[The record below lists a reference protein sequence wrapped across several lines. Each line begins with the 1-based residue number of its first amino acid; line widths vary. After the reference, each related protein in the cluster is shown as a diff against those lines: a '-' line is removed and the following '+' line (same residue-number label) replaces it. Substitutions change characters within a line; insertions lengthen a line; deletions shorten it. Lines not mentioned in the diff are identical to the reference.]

1 MIKEF
6 TPELLPEVRE
16 LLIKANRNILSRTF
30 TGNWLSTFKGRGI
43 EFSDY
48 RQYESGDDA
57 SMIDWR
63 ASLRARKI
71 LVKELTEEKNLNV
84 LIVYDVSNSML
95 YGSGKYLKAE
105 FAAQVASSISFG
117 ALRAGDAVGLVTF
130 TDGIQT
136 FIEPNIGL
144 KQHNII
150 LSIVGDGKTYGGAFD
165 LDKTLSEIMGAMKQ
179 RGMLIVI
186 SDFIGLSKKWHQYLE
201 IARGRFEIVGINIRD
216 PRDRRLPQHAGEYIL
231 EDPYSDKKLIIDC
244 AQYHKPYK
252 EHVQKEEQAIQQAFR
267 MVQGDVLLLE
277 VGQQDYIRDL
287 LLFFHK
293 REQTIRA

>member
-1 MIKEF
+1 MIKDF

-84 LIVYDVSNSML
+84 IIMLDVSNSML
-95 YGSGKYLKAE
+95 YGSGKFLKAE
-105 FAAQVASSISFG
+105 FAAQITSTISYG
-117 ALRAGDAVGLVTF
+117 ALRAGDAVGLATF
-130 TDGIQT
+130 TDKLNT
-136 FIEPNIGL
+136 FISPSIGL
-144 KQHNII
+144 KQHSII
-150 LSIVGDGKTYGGAFD
+150 LGIISNSETYGGGFDFDKSITQLMSAF
-165 LDKTLSEIMGAMKQ
+165 KQ
-179 RGMLIVI
+179 RGLIIII
-186 SDFIGLSKKWHQYLE
+186 SDFIGLSDKWNHYLE
-201 IARGRFEIVGINIRD
+201 SARGRFEILGINIRD
-216 PRDRRLPQHAGEYIL
+216 PRDRRLPKRAGEYVL
-231 EDPYSDKKLIIDC
+231 EDPYSEKKLIIDC
-244 AQYHKPYK
+244 AEYYKPYQ
-252 EHVQKEEQAIQQAFR
+252 EYVAREEERVKQLFR
-267 MVQGDVLLLE
+267 AVHGDVLLLE
-277 VGQQDYIRDL
+277 VGQQDYIQEL

-293 REQTIRA
+293 REKQVA

>member
-1 MIKEF
+1 MIKDF
-6 TPELLPEVRE
+6 KPELLPEVRE

-84 LIVYDVSNSML
+84 VIVFDVSNSML

-105 FAAQVASSISFG
+105 FAAQIASTISFG

-130 TDGIQT
+130 AEGIQT
-136 FIEPNIGL
+136 YIEPNIGL

-150 LSIVGDGKTYGGAFD
+150 LSIIGDGKTYGGGYD
-165 LDKTLSEIMGAMKQ
+165 LDKTLSELMGAMKQ
-179 RGMLIVI
+179 RGMLIII
-186 SDFIGLSKKWHQYLE
+186 SDFIGLSERWHHYLE
-201 IARGRFEIVGINIRD
+201 VARGRFEIVGINIRD
-216 PRDRRLPQHAGEYIL
+216 PRDRRLPKHAGEYIL
-231 EDPYSDKKLIIDC
+231 EDPFSDKKLIIDC
-244 AQYHKPYK
+244 AQYYKPYK
-252 EHVQKEEQAIQQAFR
+252 EHVEKEENAIKQGFR
-267 MVQGDVLLLE
+267 KIQGDVLLLE

-293 REQTIRA
+293 REQTIHT

>member
-1 MIKEF
+1 MIKDF
-6 TPELLPEVRE
+6 QPELLPEVRE
-16 LLIKANRNILSRTF
+16 LMIKANRNILSRTF

-48 RQYESGDDA
+48 RQYETGDDA

-84 LIVYDVSNSML
+84 LIVLDVSNSML

-105 FAAQVASSISFG
+105 FAAQIASSISFG

-130 TDGIQT
+130 AEGIRT
-136 FIEPNIGL
+136 FIQPNIGL
-144 KQHNII
+144 KQHNIM
-150 LSIVGDGKTYGGAFD
+150 LSIIAEGKEYGGGFN

-179 RGMLIVI
+179 RGMLIII
-186 SDFIGLSKKWHQYLE
+186 SDYIGVSEKWHHYLE

-216 PRDRRLPQHAGEYIL
+216 PRDRRLPKHAGEYVL
-231 EDPYSDKKLIIDC
+231 EDPYSEKKLIIDC
-244 AQYHKPYK
+244 AQYYTPYK
-252 EHVQKEEQAIQQAFR
+252 KHVEKEEEAIKQAFR

-277 VGQQDYIRDL
+277 VGQENYIQDL

-293 REQTIRA
+293 REQMIRA

>member
-1 MIKEF
+1 MIKDF
-6 TPELLPEVRE
+6 KPELLPEVRE

-30 TGNWLSTFKGRGI
+30 TGNWLSSFKGRGI

-48 RQYESGDDA
+48 RQYEQGDDA

-84 LIVYDVSNSML
+84 IIVLDVSNSML

-105 FAAQVASSISFG
+105 FAAQIASSISFG

-130 TDGIQT
+130 ADGIQT
-136 FIEPNIGL
+136 FIEPSIGL
-144 KQHNII
+144 KQHSII
-150 LSIVGDGKTYGGAFD
+150 LSVIGKGETYGGGCN
-165 LDKTLSEIMGAMKQ
+165 LEKTLSELMGAMKQ

-186 SDFIGLSKKWHQYLE
+186 SDFIGLSDRWKHYLE
-201 IARGRFEIVGINIRD
+201 VARGHFELVGINIRD
-216 PRDRRLPQHAGEYIL
+216 PRDRRLPKHAGEYVL
-231 EDPYSDKKLIIDC
+231 EDPFSEKKLIIDC
-244 AQYHKPYK
+244 KQYYEPYK
-252 EHVQKEEQAIQQAFR
+252 KYVQQEEQLIQQGFR
-267 MVQGDVLLLE
+267 SVKGDALLLE
-277 VGQQDYIRDL
+277 VGQQDYIKDL

-293 REQTIRA
+293 REQQVGT

>member
-6 TPELLPEVRE
+6 NPQLLPEVRE
-16 LLIKANRNILSRTF
+16 LLIQANRNILSRTF

-48 RQYESGDDA
+48 RQYETGDDA

-84 LIVYDVSNSML
+84 LIVLDVSNSML

-130 TDGIQT
+130 NNEIDT
-136 FIEPNIGL
+136 FIKPNIGM
-144 KQHNII
+144 KQHSIILNII
-150 LSIVGDGKTYGGAFD
+150 GKGETYGGGFN
-165 LDKTLSEIMGAMKQ
+165 LDKTLSEIMSAMKQ
-179 RGMLIVI
+179 RGMLIII
-186 SDFIGLSKKWHQYLE
+186 SDFIGLSDRWQHYLKM
-201 IARGRFEIVGINIRD
+201 ARERFEIVGINARD
-216 PRDRRLPQHAGEYIL
+216 PRDRRLPKHAGEYIIQ
-231 EDPYSDKKLIIDC
+231 DPYSDKKLVIDC
-244 AQYHKPYK
+244 AEYYKPYRTYV
-252 EHVQKEEQAIQQAFR
+252 EKEEERIKQLFR
-267 MVQGDVLLLE
+267 AVRGDVLLLE
-277 VGQQDYIRDL
+277 VGQQDYIKDL

-293 REQTIRA
+293 RQQVSA